1 MPSTPL
7 AILGE
12 WRLLVATP
20 DEILSPELL
29 GLSYHLRARRR
40 LIGSPARAVIRILCR
55 PFRVIERAPI
65 QPPFRAIDRY

>member
-1 MPSTPL
+1 VPSTPL
-7 AILGE
+7 AMHGE

-40 LIGSPARAVIRILCR
+40 LDWITR
-55 PFRVIERAPI
+55 
-65 QPPFRAIDRY
+65 